1 MTGSANDFN
10 EGRTA
15 NPCDGFRNAQDIKIF
30 SQLQQERVRGAKMA
44 DKHPS
49 EHLIEIQ
56 EERQM
61 VKSLADTLSPSDE
74 TVEAYNKRMKK
85 REEFASKRKARHDE
99 ALDGY
104 NKYVAALADECAA
117 KVEVASENLNSNL
130 NQQDSEIAAL
140 LRVMEIDEG
149 DDEGEA
155 ILSFKSVEWIDKV
168 LEMVESTIA
177 DRRNLIDKFARS
189 LEDIECCVRKRG
201 IDDRLRSLTE
211 ELLLAAHADQG
222 SVERIICGLTTEA
235 NSVLAEN
242 RKEHVEL
249 VQKLLTIR
257 CNDEKVSLTERWERG
272 RHAWRTCRHDRAIR
286 EALERIRGPEFQDP
300 PQLVRVFDF
309 VKESQTNLLQ
319 RRLKIL
325 LEIRDLAVSDLTG
338 ARTQAALESLIEL
351 GDEAEKTY
359 SVQGEA
365 MDRIRCRIEEVG
377 QELRDQLVA
386 VIEQIDCRPSWGEH
400 LTAADVAD
408 AAVSSEL
415 YACYAQL
422 DCMISKSKEKLCKL
436 EGEQRTRCSRVAS
449 LMVEASTALEEM
461 KTQKQGMVK
470 EHDKKLRKHRA
481 EHEAECEANEGELQ
495 EYRRSIRDSAHIDPD
510 LEKATM
516 EAYAHLDHM
525 AAGIEDFA
533 KQMLDIH
540 EEYPKAVETFF
551 DLQKS
556 AVGNIFGLER
566 LTVPPR
572 ASSSDEQDPK
582 CTKDETVN
590 VTKEEEGTTETE
602 QPLEL
607 WPGVAAAG
615 MYELLD
621 LLHFVEERI
630 CREQTDA
637 SEEGASEPT
646 DDSATEDPKEEDPAD
661 EDAHEGGN
669 EITEAAAGVED
680 SWPVR
685 VNGDECVKDVH
696 VELEWLC
703 GYIHALRVKLI
714 EFLQTET
721 EVLLDDSKNS
731 ARKGN
736 EELSCELDDRLRKH
750 ATRKGLVRSEWY
762 EPRLKQIMSHKSKFE
777 RHIIGIA
784 RKSRDQDDRFDTLVD
799 SLIEGDQRF
808 RSTIDELF
816 HHLSRLKPGEEADT
830 GTPENVLSE
839 LKDLARRSR
848 ESGDKLIRL
857 YRETLGEMTCLSDSM
872 ITQLVSANDDV
883 IRIQKQQ
890 KLEGYSKTEIEY
902 YSAEVSKLNESLR
915 AKAAERQ
922 VRMNEIDAAMSD
934 MIERPLDEFE
944 VERKKVLEEVS
955 VSHGLGKEHVLVR
968 RQLQERAREL
978 SSPITESL
986 SKISD
991 LEKYLTKIITDSSL
1005 AVGPTAGCPRDHV
1018 LVKVT
1023 TSLELEIRGALSIL
1037 VACVVTLI
1045 QCLEGVKPAHRQRY
1059 DAKACPSSR
1068 VLQRLPWTFESA
1080 NDVDEASIRSDS
1092 LLAVMGPLKSD
1103 TLKPY
1108 QTAIEDEVA
1117 TAKQKI
1123 GGNLPHY
1130 LQAFMDSVLD
1140 SGGKLRSESLGK
1152 LKGICSRLRDSIIP
1166 KASQVVFNEI
1176 VKEAVTRYEAEIQ
1189 TSLDRCSS
1197 ACDASSRKYDAHFET
1212 LESMSRIDHPD
1223 VESEL
1228 QLAALKKREEVRHRH
1243 CAKALYAARVRSFQ
1257 VLVERGVATCEIL
1270 DSTFDCMIKHLD
1282 MVPWGEL
1289 FEIISGFTGEMPKRM
1304 SLKRLLRRHSSGEV
1318 DPIDQSGE
1326 SLPLRVWEGVDMTQM
1341 MPEIDRWCCTEG
1353 DGTDGIE
1360 GSTGDD
1366 FSLPTLETVDQ
1377 RAVHSY
1383 RTAAHKMVLKN
1394 RKEALDDA
1402 HSKVSRLA
1410 MGALGWIKKLEED
1423 ESKRSRRWQDRIVY
1437 WGLEDLVPPQEA
1449 NND

>member
-1 MTGSANDFN
+1 
-10 EGRTA
+10 
-15 NPCDGFRNAQDIKIF
+15 
-30 SQLQQERVRGAKMA
+30 
-44 DKHPS
+44 
-49 EHLIEIQ
+49 
-56 EERQM
+56 
-61 VKSLADTLSPSDE
+61 
-74 TVEAYNKRMKK
+74 
-85 REEFASKRKARHDE
+85 
-99 ALDGY
+99 
-104 NKYVAALADECAA
+104 
-117 KVEVASENLNSNL
+117 
-130 NQQDSEIAAL
+130 
-140 LRVMEIDEG
+140 
-149 DDEGEA
+149 
-155 ILSFKSVEWIDKV
+155 
-168 LEMVESTIA
+168 
-177 DRRNLIDKFARS
+177 
-189 LEDIECCVRKRG
+189 
-201 IDDRLRSLTE
+201 
-211 ELLLAAHADQG
+211 
-222 SVERIICGLTTEA
+222 
-235 NSVLAEN
+235 
-242 RKEHVEL
+242 
-249 VQKLLTIR
+249 
-257 CNDEKVSLTERWERG
+257 
-272 RHAWRTCRHDRAIR
+272 
-286 EALERIRGPEFQDP
+286 
-300 PQLVRVFDF
+300 
-309 VKESQTNLLQ
+309 
-319 RRLKIL
+319 
-325 LEIRDLAVSDLTG
+325 
-338 ARTQAALESLIEL
+338 
-351 GDEAEKTY
+351 
-359 SVQGEA
+359 

-377 QELRDQLVA
+377 RELRDQLVA
-386 VIEQIDCRPSWGEH
+386 MIEQIDCRPSWGEH

-415 YACYAQL
+415 NDCYAQL
-422 DCMISKSKEKLCKL
+422 DCMVSKSKEKLFEL

-461 KTQKQGMVK
+461 KTQKQGMVA
-470 EHDKKLRKHRA
+470 EHDEKLRKHRA

-556 AVGNIFGLER
+556 VVGNILGLER

-572 ASSSDEQDPK
+572 ASSSDEQDPE
-582 CTKDETVN
+582 CNKDETVN

-602 QPLEL
+602 QPSEL

-615 MYELLD
+615 MYELLN
-621 LLHFVEERI
+621 LLHFVEKQI

-646 DDSATEDPKEEDPAD
+646 DDSPTEDPKEEDPAD
-661 EDAHEGGN
+661 EDAHEGSN

-808 RSTIDELF
+808 RSTIDELS
-816 HHLSRLKPGEEADT
+816 HHLSRLKPGEETGT

-839 LKDLARRSR
+839 LKALARRSR

-944 VERKKVLEEVS
+944 VERKKVLEEVC
-955 VSHGLGKEHVLVR
+955 VSHGLGKEYVLVR
-968 RQLQERAREL
+968 RQLQERVREL

-986 SKISD
+986 SKIAD
-991 LEKYLTKIITDSSL
+991 LENYLTKIITDSSL

-1023 TSLELEIRGALSIL
+1023 PSLELEIRGALSIL

-1045 QCLEGVKPAHRQRY
+1045 QYLEGVKPAHRQRY

-1092 LLAVMGPLKSD
+1092 LLAVMGPLK
-1103 TLKPY
+1103 Y

-1130 LQAFMDSVLD
+1130 LQAFTDSVLD

-1166 KASQVVFNEI
+1166 KASQVIFNEI

-1197 ACDASSRKYDAHFET
+1197 ACDASSKKYDAHFET
-1212 LESMSRIDHPD
+1212 LESISRVDRPD

-1228 QLAALKKREEVRHRH
+1228 QLAALKKREEVRHTH
-1243 CAKALYAARVRSFQ
+1243 CAKALYAARVRLFQ

-1270 DSTFDCMIKHLD
+1270 DSTFDCVIKYLD

-1341 MPEIDRWCCTEG
+1341 MPEIDRWCYTEG

-1402 HSKVSRLA
+1402 HSKASRLA
-1410 MGALGWIKKLEED
+1410 MGALGWIKKLE
-1423 ESKRSRRWQDRIVY
+1423 
-1437 WGLEDLVPPQEA
+1437 
-1449 NND
+1449 